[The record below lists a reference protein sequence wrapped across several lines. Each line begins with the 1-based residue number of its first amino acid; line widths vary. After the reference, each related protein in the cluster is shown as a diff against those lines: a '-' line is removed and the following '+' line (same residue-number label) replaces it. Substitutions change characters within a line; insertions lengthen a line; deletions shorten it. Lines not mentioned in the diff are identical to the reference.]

1 METAWNSSIM
11 DAIQARILK
20 LSKEMLD
27 KLKNKVLGDS
37 QTEKFEVGEIVM
49 WPGWQHTDENVVRN
63 YKYGVLLSIYTGIL
77 DVREIKIAKILPFG
91 HSTPINISLILV
103 KKSDLKD

>member
-27 KLKNKVLGDS
+27 KLKNKVFGDS
-37 QTEKFEVGEIVM
+37 KTQDFEVGEIVM
-49 WPGWQHTDENVVRN
+49 WPGWHIGEEKVSRN
-63 YKYGVLLSIYTGIL
+63 YKYGVLLSIYTGRL
-77 DVREIKIAKILPFG
+77 DTRDIKIAEILPFG
-91 HSTPINISLILV
+91 QDKPIKISLILV
-103 KKSDLKD
+103 KKSDLED